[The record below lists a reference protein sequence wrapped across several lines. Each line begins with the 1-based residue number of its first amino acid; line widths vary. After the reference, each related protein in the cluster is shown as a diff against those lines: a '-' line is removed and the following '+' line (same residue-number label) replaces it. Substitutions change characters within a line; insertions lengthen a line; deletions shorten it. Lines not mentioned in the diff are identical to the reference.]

1 MRVRLTPVALEDVA
15 AIHQTLA
22 AHSEELAASVED
34 AVFDCLDILGEFPQF
49 GRKTDECGVHRW
61 PMGEFRYTIFYRPQ
75 WQAEALEV
83 LRIIDSKRVRDLNR
97 VPW

>member
-22 AHSEELAASVED
+22 GHSAEFAERVQS
-34 AVFDCLDILGEFPQF
+34 AVFYCLDMLGEFPQF
-49 GRKTDECGVHRW
+49 GRKTDERAVHRW
-61 PMGEFRYTIFYRPQ
+61 PMGDFRYTIFYRTTPQ
-75 WQAEALEV
+75 TGTLEV